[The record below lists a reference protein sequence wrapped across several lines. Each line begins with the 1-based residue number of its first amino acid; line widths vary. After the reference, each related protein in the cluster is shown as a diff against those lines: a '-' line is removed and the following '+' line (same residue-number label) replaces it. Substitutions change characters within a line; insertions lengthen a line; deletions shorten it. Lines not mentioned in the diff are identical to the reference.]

1 MNNTENKELM
11 TVNKSDLASADMM
24 KLFTDVN
31 DNFYCSMKDDGT
43 RKSKVKIYNAINNTE
58 KSLNDMI
65 GKRLDIID
73 VVAYPVELVDDE
85 TGEIVKT
92 VRTVLIDK
100 KGTGY
105 SAVSAGV
112 TNSLNKIFGIIGT
125 PENGAWH
132 DEPVAM
138 EVKQIKTRNG
148 QNKVNTLWLIE
159 E

>member
-1 MNNTENKELM
+1 MSKENKEL
-11 TVNKSDLASADMM
+11 TSVNRQDLASADMM
-24 KLFTDVN
+24 ELLTNVDN
-31 DNFYCSMKDDGT
+31 NFYCSMSDDGT
-43 RKSKVKIYNAINNTE
+43 RKSKIKIYNAINNAE

-65 GKRLDIID
+65 GKRLDIVD
-73 VVAYPVELVDDE
+73 VVAYPVEIVDDE
-85 TGEIVKT
+85 SGEIVKT

-100 KGTGY
+100 NGVGY

-125 PENGAWH
+125 PEGGAWH
-132 DEPVAM
+132 TEPVAM
-138 EVKQIKTRNG
+138 EVRQIKTRNG

>member
-1 MNNTENKELM
+1 MSTENNEM
-11 TVNKSDLASADMM
+11 ITVNKSDLASTDMM
-24 KLFTDVN
+24 KMLTDVN
-31 DNFYCSMKDDGT
+31 NNFYCSMSDDGS
-43 RKSKVKIYNAINNTE
+43 RKSKVKIYNAINNAE
-58 KSLNDMI
+58 KSLNDFI
-65 GKRLDIID
+65 GKRLDIVDI
-73 VVAYPVELVDDE
+73 VAYPVELVDDE
-85 TGEIVKT
+85 SGEIVKS

-100 KGTGY
+100 DGIGY

-138 EVKQIKTRNG
+138 EVRQIKTRNG